1 MLNHDKLYGM
11 RAVRMVPYIPDD
23 SEAVSLENVNILK
36 ERYLSY
42 REEIISRFFRIVE
55 TLAYCLKFIKGFR
68 ITDC

>member
-42 REEIISRFFRIVE
+42 REEIISRFFP
-55 TLAYCLKFIKGFR
+55 YC
-68 ITDC
+68 